1 MAYANKVERPAA
13 EEWPSACHTA
23 SKPNI
28 LIVDDRRENLV
39 ATEKVLRSLGATIFK
54 ATSGNEAL
62 SLILRQRFS
71 VVLLDVQMPEMDGF
85 ETAMLMQEHDSMQGV
100 PIIFVTAISKED
112 QYATRAAEI
121 GAVDY
126 IFKPINPDI
135 LKSKVKVYIDLYVQR
150 EEILKLNAN
159 LQQYNEELERF
170 AYICS
175 HDMQEPV
182 RMMNS
187 YAGLLAANYEDALD
201 GRGQKY
207 LKLIDENAKCM
218 QKMIQDILVFSRVG
232 REDIIIDTVDCNQI
246 ASEVLARLGGMI
258 SGRGACVRCSPLPVL
273 RTSHTLIR
281 VLFQNLIGNALKFQ
295 DGGKTPEVDIWAE
308 RQNDLWRFSV
318 RDNGIGIDAGFR
330 ERVFTIFQRGHRK
343 EDYPGT
349 GIGLSTCRKF
359 IRLYGG
365 DIQFD
370 SAPGQ
375 GSVFSFTLPHIAEAP
390 PQPSPDFPIVQHA

>member
-1 MAYANKVERPAA
+1 MAYASKVERPALRPRGPA
-13 EEWPSACHTA
+13 GL
-23 SKPNI
+23 KPNI
-28 LIVDDRRENLV
+28 LIVDDRRENLI
-39 ATEKVLRSLGATIFK
+39 ATEKVLKPLGVSIFK

-62 SLILRQRFS
+62 SLILRQRFA

-126 IFKPINPDI
+126 VFKPINPDI
-135 LKSKVKVYIDLYVQR
+135 LKSKVKVYVDLHVQR
-150 EEILKLNAN
+150 EEILTLNAN

-187 YAGLLAANYEDALD
+187 YAGLLHANYQRTLD
-201 GRGQKY
+201 ERGQKY
-207 LKLIDENAKCM
+207 LKLIDENAKSM
-218 QKMIQDILVFSRVG
+218 QKMIQDILIFSRVG
-232 REDIIIDTVDCNQI
+232 REAITIDTVDCNHI
-246 ASEVLARLGGMI
+246 ASETLARFEETI
-258 SGRGACVRCSPLPVL
+258 KDKGAFVTCGELPTL
-273 RTSHTLIR
+273 RTSQTLLR
-281 VLFQNLIGNALKFQ
+281 VLFQNLIGNALKFH
-295 DGGKTPEVDIWAE
+295 DGSKKPAVEIAAE
-308 RQNDLWRFSV
+308 RQSNCWRFSV
-318 RDNGIGIDAGFR
+318 RDNGIGINADFR
-330 ERVFTIFQRGHRK
+330 DRVFTIFQRGHRK

-349 GIGLSTCRKF
+349 GIGLSTCSKF

-365 DIQFD
+365 DIDFD
-370 SAPGQ
+370 SIPGE
-375 GSVFSFTLPHIAEAP
+375 GTVFFFTLPDSDEAILP
-390 PQPSPDFPIVQHA
+390 AKLSQL